1 MFRDIMEIHLLSI
14 FHADIFKSAPCS
26 SANTQT
32 HGHTDT
38 RTHRHTENHL
48 PYSILHM
55 REKCKTKGEKA
66 KDKEGKTLVLLQRA
80 LPLKNKLCYRNY
92 KKMPFWVFRLW

>member
-1 MFRDIMEIHLLSI
+1 MEILIVSI
-14 FHADIFKSAPCS
+14 FHVDILKSAPCS

-32 HGHTDT
+32 HG
-38 RTHRHTENHL
+38 HTENHL

-80 LPLKNKLCYRNY
+80 LPLIYPRAKHPKR
-92 KKMPFWVFRLW
+92 KS